1 MDLTSGYPYSLVRN
15 GLPFDYPKLTT
26 DIKVDVAVIGGG
38 ISGALTA
45 YYLTQAGYACAV
57 FDKRTIGLGSTV
69 TSTSLLQ
76 YELDLPL
83 SKLQH
88 KIGKSQAIRA
98 YQYCGDSVNTLAGI
112 AAKLD
117 FKHFS
122 FRSSLYYAASSK
134 DIPLLHDELRIRREA
149 GFEIDYLER
158 SDIRKQFGFDA
169 PGALLSG
176 LAGQTDAYLLTHELH
191 QYNLAR
197 GGRVYDRTN
206 ISDID
211 HRQRSVRLKTES
223 GPVVNARYVVF
234 ANGYEAINYIDEKIL
249 DLKSTYVA
257 ISEQQEEKS
266 RICDLKSVIWNTGD
280 PYLYMRVT
288 TDRRVLVGGRDEDG
302 YHPKK
307 RDRLLVRKAGLLVSD
322 FNKLFPD
329 VPFKRELSWAGT
341 FGSTDDSLPYIGAYP
356 KRPNGLFALGYGGN
370 GITFSVIAAE
380 LITALIA
387 GKKHRNMDLFSF
399 DRKFTRNG

>member
-26 DIKVDVAVIGGG
+26 DLKVDVAVIGGG

-98 YQYCGDSVNTLAGI
+98 YQYCGDSVNTLADI

-122 FRSSLYYAASSK
+122 FRSSLYFAASSK
-134 DIPLLHDELRIRREA
+134 DIPLLHEELLIRREA

-169 PGALLSG
+169 PGALLSE

-197 GGRVYDRTN
+197 GSWVYDRTN
-206 ISDID
+206 VSDID
-211 HRQRSVRLKTES
+211 HRQRSVRLKTDS

-249 DLKSTYVA
+249 DLKSTYVV

-302 YHPKK
+302 YHPNK
-307 RDRLLVRKAGLLVSD
+307 RDRLLVRKAGLLARD

-329 VPFKRELSWAGT
+329 VPFKREFSWAGT
-341 FGSTDDSLPYIGAYP
+341 FGSTDDSLPYIGGYP
-356 KRPNGLFALGYGGN
+356 KRPNGFFALGYGGN

-387 GKKHRNMDLFSF
+387 GKKQRNMDLFSF